1 MYALLMLSKSLKM
14 IQLDGNISDLRQI
27 LCKNVILMLVYLLVL
42 LFELKQTI
50 VSIENNWF
58 LGLGFLLA

>member
-1 MYALLMLSKSLKM
+1 MLSKSLKM